1 MALAD
6 MLSGN
11 GVQTIL
17 IVVAVLLVGYLIMN
31 YMNSSSS
38 SSPAMMMTAAP
49 SSMPTPTHSMPVTE
63 HFYAGEPTSAP
74 TEEYS
79 VNASDGIQANERP
92 KALGDSEGT
101 QLNQLPAECYP
112 KDVLSSAD
120 LLPRDADSA
129 WAQVAPSGQ
138 GSLQDK
144 NFLTA
149 GFHVGINTVGQT
161 LRNANYQLRSEPPNP
176 QVKVSPWNQTTI
188 DPDTNRRPM
197 EIGGAQ

>member
-6 MLSGN
+6 MFSGN
-11 GVQTIL
+11 GVQVVL
-17 IVVAVLLVGYLIMN
+17 IVVAVLLVGYLLMN
-31 YMNSSSS
+31 YMNRTSTFVGQ
-38 SSPAMMMTAAP
+38 PHNAR
-49 SSMPTPTHSMPVTE
+49 VE
-63 HFYAGEPTSAP
+63 HFYAGSDAAVGSPP

-79 VNASDGIQANERP
+79 VSASDGIQDNERP
-92 KALGDSEGT
+92 KPLDSTEGT

-120 LLPRDADSA
+120 LLPKDADSA

>member
-17 IVVAVLLVGYLIMN
+17 IIVGVLLLAYLVMN

-38 SSPAMMMTAAP
+38 NSNVMRMTAAP
-49 SSMPTPTHSMPVTE
+49 SSMPTPTMSVTE
-63 HFYAGEPTSAP
+63 NFYAGEDASAP

-176 QVKVSPWNQTTI
+176 QVKVSPWNMTTI